1 MSLLPILRARLLAAL
16 LLVTV
21 LGLAAISASHALAQQ
36 ATAPATAP
44 GTAVKTDAADFAA
57 AADEVL
63 AQMSEITGLALR
75 SPLKKSL
82 RSRAQIRAH
91 IIQEMKDDKDAAER
105 YAGAKSAEAFGLLPK
120 GFDLDSFMIDLLTE
134 QIAGLYDP
142 KAHEFYV
149 ADWIPIDD
157 QRMVMAHELTHALED
172 QHFQIEGWAKAAR
185 PNDDSELARESVLEG
200 SAMVAMVEYL
210 LQGSGR
216 SLQDLPDIDPA
227 MLIGDMADTPL
238 LKKAPPFLKD
248 ALIFPYL
255 DGLTF
260 SAAVLKP
267 RGWEALAG
275 IFSKP
280 PISTQQIMHPALYTS
295 GKAPAPI
302 SLPSMEKALGADWAK
317 LEENVLGEF
326 GWKEV
331 LKQFLGE
338 TRGKT
343 SAAAWDGD
351 RYAVYEQ
358 KTSKRLLLISRERL
372 AGKEQSE
379 RFFGE
384 YSEALEKKHE
394 KRDNSFRKP
403 DFLSFDTPDGGV
415 FLRCIENE
423 CVTLEG
429 GDRTLFIQLN
439 KELSWPPVP
448 EQPKVVEKSAKE
460 IAKRSNPYKSK
471 ELRWLIGALN
481 NLNSAAVPLAEGP
494 ADLNRRFAWSR
505 PQSSASQ
512 RDIPRSSVP
521 VCPQND
527 AAPPLSRG

>member
-1 MSLLPILRARLLAAL
+1 MSFSPNSRPRLAAAL
-16 LLVTV
+16 FVV
-21 LGLAAISASHALAQQ
+21 IILGLAALCASRTFAQQ
-36 ATAPATAP
+36 ATAPATAATP
-44 GTAVKTDAADFAA
+44 ASKADAADFNAA
-57 AADEVL
+57 SDEVL

-82 RSRAQIRAH
+82 RSREEIRAH
-91 IIQEMKDDKDAAER
+91 VIREMDEDKNTAER
-105 YAGAKSAEAFGLLPK
+105 YAGARSAEAFGLLPK
-120 GFDLDSFMIDLLTE
+120 GFDLDSFMVDLLTE

-172 QHFQIEGWAKAAR
+172 QHFQIEAWAKAAR
-185 PNDDSELARESVLEG
+185 PNDDGELAREAVLEG
-200 SAMVAMVEYL
+200 NAMAAMVEYL

-227 MLIGDMADTPL
+227 MLIGDMTETPL

-267 RGWEALAG
+267 TGWEGLSA
-275 IFSKP
+275 IFATP
-280 PISTQQIMHPALYTS
+280 PVSTQQIMHPGLYTS
-295 GKAPAPI
+295 GKVPAPV

-317 LEENVLGEF
+317 LEENVMGEF

-331 LKQFLGE
+331 LKQFLDEPRAKGL
-338 TRGKT
+338 
-343 SAAAWDGD
+343 SAAWDGD

-358 KTSKRLLLISRERL
+358 KQSKRLLLITRERL
-372 AGKEQSE
+372 ASEEQAQ
-379 RFFGE
+379 RFFGQ

-394 KRDNSFRKP
+394 KRSALFRKP
-403 DFLSFDTPDGGV
+403 DFFSFDTPGGGV
-415 FLRCIENE
+415 FLRCFEKE

-429 GDRTLFIQLN
+429 GDRALFLKLN
-439 KELSWPPVP
+439 KELQWAPVP
-448 EQPKVVEKSAKE
+448 EQPKVLAKAAKE
-460 IAKRSNPYKSK
+460 VAIRAGAPMNLFRPAVSSPL
-471 ELRWLIGALN
+471 ELGCD
-481 NLNSAAVPLAEGP
+481 SPVAE
-494 ADLNRRFAWSR
+494 
-505 PQSSASQ
+505 
-512 RDIPRSSVP
+512 
-521 VCPQND
+521 
-527 AAPPLSRG
+527 